1 MKKLMFIFFMML
13 GFINVSFAQNLENIT
28 FDDFLLDKQ
37 LLIGKTI
44 TIKGFCRNPYADKY
58 YLYKSDEFEDRSRVI
73 SLTIS
78 DLSTPTKE
86 WLSQNCKNG
95 LFITLKAVVEDYDLY
110 VLEIEEANNEQ
121 INKNSYS
128 YQFKK
133 YPGFVDFD
141 NFMLDKDS
149 FIGKTIVING
159 YCRNNI
165 NDKYF
170 LFKSDEIEDRS
181 RAVRLSMA
189 KLSREARKWL
199 LENCKKGVF
208 ITVKATVE
216 KFNLEVL
223 EIIEANNEHINISN
237 DCIKYEDVILD
248 KDSLIGKTITIKGFC
263 RNLYD
268 DKYYLYK
275 SNKLEDRLNSIDL
288 SVSDLSREERKWL
301 LDNCKRG
308 QYVILKGI
316 VEKYYLKVLKI
327 EEYKLTE

>member
-1 MKKLMFIFFMML
+1 MKKLMFILFMML
-13 GFINVSFAQNLENIT
+13 GFINVSFAQNLENLT

-73 SLTIS
+73 SLTMSNLPI
-78 DLSTPTKE
+78 PTKE

-110 VLEIEEANNEQ
+110 VLEIEEANNDEQ
-121 INKNSYS
+121 LKTNICKTRMM
-128 YQFKK
+128 
-133 YPGFVDFD
+133 PGFVDFD

-149 FIGKTIVING
+149 FIGKKIVING
-159 YCRNNI
+159 FCRNNV

-170 LFKSDEIEDRS
+170 LFKSDQLEDRS
-181 RAVRLSMA
+181 RAVKLSTS

-208 ITVKATVE
+208 ITVKAAVE
-216 KFNLEVL
+216 KYELEVL
-223 EIIEANNEHINISN
+223 EIIEANNEQINLCE
-237 DCIKYEDVILD
+237 DCINYDDVILD

-327 EEYKLTE
+327 EEYKSAE